1 MRNRALYFLFFIANA
16 RELLWLYV
24 SRKNVIFAYKSICH
38 DNMRKLL
45 CFAFVLATMVSCG
58 GNAESSSFDSNFRMH
73 LRLWPAHHTDT
84 ELRDDLVGALKE
96 YKGVFDEVWL
106 CTEFETLSMPTHR
119 ASAKMMGD
127 ASRVLSEL
135 GIDVSFQGISIGH
148 GDNFE
153 SGADELRPTDWT
165 TIIDAFGNRTQMSHC
180 PRQKAF
186 LDYISEYYAT
196 YAKECNPRVVWIDDD
211 LRVTSHHP
219 ARMLC
224 FCDTCIAE
232 FNKQYGY
239 NWTTE
244 TLKTALDNNYGNGE
258 LRQQWIAFSQES
270 LALVAEAVAK
280 GVHSVSPSSR
290 VGIQQVNFHREL
302 LEGRDWNK
310 SYAAIERVTG
320 LEAASR
326 PGNGFYD
333 DDSPHGMIGKAYDM
347 ARQVRRLTPSVKEI
361 AAEVEGYRHYA
372 TGKSPQGLC
381 TESMLY
387 LAMGVTQLSYAI
399 ICSASEPMEWYADNY
414 FRFLQRWR
422 PMCEE
427 YAAFNIGTEPGGVDA
442 YISRR
447 VVERNAPGWGWIATN
462 AGDVATGISTLG
474 VPLCPDGNY
483 PVALLIDAP
492 SAYGMPVEELKKL
505 LNEGRVVLD
514 FAAWNYA
521 CHIGLNV
528 ELKAVD
534 VADVELAG
542 AAFYEGSAGGKVAV
556 IPAYTTNIS
565 NAERLAMTRAIDW
578 ASGGRLPVVMESMA
592 QAVVVPR
599 VDSEGALR
607 SVAVLNTTIS
617 EQPATTLRLRGCSD
631 AKRFVWH
638 SVGER
643 DRKLSYK
650 HDGDDVIITI
660 PSQHGW
666 FMGWLSVE

>member
-1 MRNRALYFLFFIANA
+1 
-16 RELLWLYV
+16 
-24 SRKNVIFAYKSICH
+24 
-38 DNMRKLL
+38 MRKFL
-45 CFAFVLATMVSCG
+45 CSIAALAILVSCG
-58 GNAESSSFDSNFRMH
+58 GNAEPSFSDSNFRMH

-84 ELRDDLVGALKE
+84 ELRDELVEALKQ
-96 YKGVFDEVWL
+96 YDGLFDDVWL

-119 ASAKMMGD
+119 ASAKKMGE
-127 ASRVLSEL
+127 ASRMLSEL

-153 SGADELRPTDWT
+153 SGADELRPTEWS
-165 TIIDAFGNRTQMSHC
+165 TIVDAFGNRTQMSHC

-196 YAKECNPRVVWIDDD
+196 YAKECNPRAVWIDDD

-224 FCDTCIAE
+224 FCDTCIGE
-232 FNKQYGY
+232 FNKQYGG
-239 NWTTE
+239 NWTRA
-244 TLKTALDNNYGNGE
+244 TLVAALDANYGGGE
-258 LRQQWIAFSQES
+258 LRRQWVEFSQES

-280 GVHSVSPSSR
+280 GVHSVSPNSK

-320 LEAASR
+320 HDAVSR

-347 ARQVRRLTPSVKEI
+347 ARQVRRLSPSIKEI

-422 PMCEE
+422 PMYEE

-442 YISRR
+442 FVSRNAI
-447 VVERNAPGWGWIATN
+447 ERNVSGWAWINTN
-462 AGDVATGISTLG
+462 AGDVAIGLCTLG
-474 VPLCPDGNY
+474 VPFCPDANN
-483 PVALLIDAP
+483 PTALLVDAP
-492 SAYGMPVEELKKL
+492 SAYAMPQSELEKL
-505 LNEGRVVLD
+505 LSEGRVVLD
-514 FAAWNYA
+514 NAAWSYVCNL
-521 CHIGLNV
+521 GLNSVLRAV
-528 ELKAVD
+528 E
-534 VADVELAG
+534 VADVTLAG
-542 AAFYEGSAGGKVAV
+542 ALCFEGRAGGRVVV

-565 NAERLAMTRAIDW
+565 NAERLAMIGAIDW
-578 ASGGRLPVVMESMA
+578 VSGNRLPVIMESMA

-599 VDSEGALR
+599 VEADGALR

-631 AKRFVWH
+631 ANRFVWH

-643 DRKLSYK
+643 NRKLPYK
-650 HDGDDVIITI
+650 RDNGDIIVTI
-660 PSQHGW
+660 PPQQGW
-666 FMGWLSVE
+666 FMGWLSIE